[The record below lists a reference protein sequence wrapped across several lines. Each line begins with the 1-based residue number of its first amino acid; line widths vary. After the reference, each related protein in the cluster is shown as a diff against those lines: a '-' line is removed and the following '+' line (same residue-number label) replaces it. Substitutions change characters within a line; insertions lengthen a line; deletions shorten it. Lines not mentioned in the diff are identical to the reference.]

1 MRLKRYDR
9 NATSATSCALTMPN
23 PTPVQSELF
32 KQKRFQR
39 TVDVHSSI
47 PADVPLAQ
55 KAIAVK
61 LPEKVDEAIRELGKQ
76 KAAWPR

>member
-1 MRLKRYDR
+1 
-9 NATSATSCALTMPN
+9 MPN

-39 TVDVHSSI
+39 VVDEGSCV
-47 PADVPLAQ
+47 PADTPLAQ

-61 LPEKVDEAIRELGKQ
+61 LPAKVDEAIRELGEQ
-76 KAAWPR
+76 KAAWLREVICQAAIQEGLVNKL

>member
-1 MRLKRYDR
+1 
-9 NATSATSCALTMPN
+9 MPN
-23 PTPVQSELF
+23 PSPVQSDLF

-39 TVDVHSSI
+39 TVDANSCV

-61 LPEKVDEAIRELGKQ
+61 LPTEVDRAIRELGTQ
-76 KAAWPR
+76 KAAWLREVICQAAIQKGLVDEI

>member
-1 MRLKRYDR
+1 
-9 NATSATSCALTMPN
+9 MPN
-23 PTPVQSELF
+23 PSPVQSDLF

-39 TVDVHSSI
+39 TVDADSCI

-61 LPEKVDEAIRELGKQ
+61 LPENVDRALRDLGTQ
-76 KAAWPR
+76 KAAWLREVICQAALQEGLIDQL

>member
-1 MRLKRYDR
+1 M
-9 NATSATSCALTMPN
+9 SN
-23 PTPVQSELF
+23 PSPIQSDLF

-39 TVDVHSSI
+39 TVDASSCV

-61 LPEKVDEAIRELGKQ
+61 LPEKVDEAVRELGTQ
-76 KAAWPR
+76 KAAWLREVICQAAMQEGLVDEL